1 MDIEITQ
8 KESAGVQR
16 HIQVS
21 VPAAAV
27 SEAEDKAAR
36 RYASQ
41 ARLPGFRPGKAPA
54 AMVRKRFA
62 DAIRQETIEALVQE
76 AYKVVLEREQLQVA
90 SQPHIH
96 DLNFQPGQALTFEL
110 HVEVRPDIKLE
121 RTSGFTVARN
131 STAVTD
137 EMVTEQLEL
146 LRDQKA
152 TWSPVDERPAPGDRV
167 NVLLATADESGA
179 MPAGKN
185 YPLELGGG
193 QAIAGIEELIME
205 ATPGQTIERPVKWP
219 DDFPDEAQRGQTK
232 MVRVE
237 LTDVKRKTMP
247 DLDDSFAREVGD
259 FDSLDALRAAV
270 RTDME
275 AHIGRESEADV
286 RQKLID
292 AVLEANPFEVPPSW
306 VEQMTVAYAQA
317 YNIPET
323 ELPAFAEQFRAM
335 AERQVRRDLVIDTLA
350 EQHSLKASESDVD
363 DKVTEMATARG
374 ADVSQVYAA
383 LQKGGRLTEIERSVT
398 EEKVFGWLTAQNTVQ

>member
-27 SEAEDKAAR
+27 SAAEDKAAR
-36 RYASQ
+36 RYATQ

-96 DLNFQPGQALTFEL
+96 DLNFQPGEALTFVL
-110 HVEVRPDIKLE
+110 HVEVRPEIKLE
-121 RTSGFTVARN
+121 RTSGFTVARA
-131 STAVTD
+131 STEVTD
-137 EMVTEQLEL
+137 EMVTEQIDL

-152 TWSPVDERPAPGDRV
+152 TWSPVEDRPAPGDRV
-167 NVLLATADESGA
+167 NVLLATADESGE
-179 MPAGKN
+179 MPAGKP

-205 ATPGQTIERPVKWP
+205 ATPGGTIERPVKWP

-270 RTDME
+270 RADMQ

-317 YNIPET
+317 YNIPEG
-323 ELPAFAEQFRAM
+323 ELPAFADQFRAM

-350 EQHSLKASESDVD
+350 EQHALKASEADVD
-363 DKVTEMATARG
+363 EKVTEMATARG
-374 ADVSQVYAA
+374 ADVGQVYAA
-383 LQKGGRLTEIERSVT
+383 LQKGGRLTEIERSIT

>member
-8 KESAGVQR
+8 TESAGVQR

-27 SEAEDKAAR
+27 SAAEDKAAR

-76 AYKVVLEREQLQVA
+76 AYKLVLEREQLQVA

-96 DLNFQPGQALTFEL
+96 DLNFTPGEALTFVL
-110 HVEVRPDIKLE
+110 HVEVRPEIKLE
-121 RTSGFTVARN
+121 RTSGFTIPRIA
-131 STAVTD
+131 TEVTD
-137 EMVTEQLEL
+137 EMVTGQLDA

-152 TWSPVDERPAPGDRV
+152 TWSPVEDRPAPGDRV
-167 NVLLATADESGA
+167 NVLLATADESGD
-179 MPAGKN
+179 MPAGKP

-193 QAIAGIEELIME
+193 QAIEGIEELIME

-247 DLDDSFAREVGD
+247 DLDDSFAGEVGD

-270 RTDME
+270 RTDMQ
-275 AHIGRESEADV
+275 AHIGREAEADV

-317 YNIPET
+317 YNIPEA
-323 ELPAFAEQFRAM
+323 ELPAFADQFRAM

-350 EQHSLKASESDVD
+350 EQHALKATEADVD
-363 DKVTEMATARG
+363 DKVTELATARG
-374 ADVSQVYAA
+374 ADVGGVYAA
-383 LQKGGRLTEIERSVT
+383 LQKAGRLTEMERSIT
-398 EEKVFGWLTAQNTVQ
+398 EEKVFAWLTAQNTVQ

>member
-36 RYASQ
+36 RYATQ

-62 DAIRQETIEALVQE
+62 DAIRQETIESLVQE

-131 STAVTD
+131 STEVTD

-152 TWSPVDERPAPGDRV
+152 AWSPVDERPAPGDRV
-167 NVLLATADESGA
+167 NVLLATADESGE
-179 MPAGKN
+179 MPVGKN

-193 QAIAGIEELIME
+193 QAIPGIEELIME
-205 ATPGQTIERPVKWP
+205 AAPGETIERPVKWP

-270 RTDME
+270 RADME
-275 AHIGRESEADV
+275 AHVGRESEADV

-306 VEQMTVAYAQA
+306 VDQMTTAYAQA
-317 YNIPET
+317 YNVPEA
-323 ELPAFAEQFRAM
+323 ELPTFADQFRGM
-335 AERQVRRDLVIDTLA
+335 AERLLEVSVPVETVRDA
-350 EQHSLKASESDVD
+350 EERAARMSGRCTRRCRRAVASRRS
-363 DKVTEMATARG
+363 
-374 ADVSQVYAA
+374 SAA
-383 LQKGGRLTEIERSVT
+383 
-398 EEKVFGWLTAQNTVQ
+398 

>member
-350 EQHSLKASESDVD
+350 EQHALKATESDVD